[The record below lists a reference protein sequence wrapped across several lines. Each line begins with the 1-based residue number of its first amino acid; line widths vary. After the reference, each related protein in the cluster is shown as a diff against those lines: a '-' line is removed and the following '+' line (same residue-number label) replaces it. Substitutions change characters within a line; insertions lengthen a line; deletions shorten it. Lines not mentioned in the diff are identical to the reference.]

1 VTIRV
6 AIFGAGSLARL
17 AAVYLA
23 ERSDVEFAGFVV
35 DEAFNS
41 ASDGLVHS
49 WPSFVAENPPET
61 TQIFV
66 AVGYRDFRGR
76 SKVFERIES
85 AGYGSPN
92 ILCSGSYVSPHA
104 SMGSNNF
111 VMPGVVVEPWV
122 SLGDNNVIW
131 SNATIC
137 HDARIASNS
146 FIAANVTLGGHVS
159 VGSRSFLGF
168 SSVVRERVIIGD
180 DVLLGMNSA
189 LLTNAHSCSVYL
201 GSPAQRIRGVN
212 PSVGIRIQDR
222 E

>member
-1 VTIRV
+1 VTFRV

-41 ASDGLVHS
+41 SSDGSIHS
-49 WPSFVAENPPET
+49 WTSFVADNPPET

-76 SKVFERIES
+76 SKVYERVKS
-85 AGYGSPN
+85 AGYRAPN
-92 ILCSGSYVSPHA
+92 IVCSGSCVSPHA
-104 SMGSNNF
+104 FMGSNNF

-137 HDARIASNS
+137 HDARVESNC

-159 VGSRSFLGF
+159 VGSGSFLGF
-168 SSVVRERVIIGD
+168 SSVVRERVVIGN

-189 LLTNAHSCSVYL
+189 LLTNAHPCSVYL
-201 GSPAQRIRGVN
+201 GSPAQRIRGVD
-212 PSVGIRIQDR
+212 PSIGIRI
-222 E
+222 EGGE